1 MVRLWLFS
9 KENFTS
15 GLREENFVSFDL
27 QLLDSTLSARNNVCY
42 KFITQ
47 QCQSV
52 VALSLMF
59 QNAAVA
65 KKKLSLNSDDVRD
78 RDSWRILQDLS
89 LKDKEMGVSG
99 RVDKGFNSLG

>member
-65 KKKLSLNSDDVRD
+65 KKLSLNSDDVRD
-78 RDSWRILQDLS
+78 SDSW
-89 LKDKEMGVSG
+89 
-99 RVDKGFNSLG
+99 